1 VQKYTCNI
9 KTNVRRQ
16 LNTDIDMN
24 PADTDTML
32 TAMDEAAQLPNEC
45 RREITIFTNDQQQY
59 KMTVNITWVY
69 PDRFQDFIPR
79 LGVMHMLMS
88 FIGNIGHIT
97 ADS

>member
-1 VQKYTCNI
+1 
-9 KTNVRRQ
+9 
-16 LNTDIDMN
+16 MN